1 MQPLNVPRPGES
13 GFRGIT
19 RPVLRGVAAV
29 ALVLLLVGCSGGTAA
44 PPAATPTPAATTAAG
59 APTTAPS
66 SAATAGSTT
75 VDACDFFTPDEVG
88 VAYGVSRP
96 FPKPSSDDLYAYCTY
111 TAPGAPDIR
120 IFVTKSGNAAS
131 YFNTAKA
138 NSGQAVSGVG
148 DEAYWSTDSFLPG
161 LYFLK
166 GGVMAYLSGPATGP
180 QDSIVQLGKLLASR
194 M

>member
-1 MQPLNVPRPGES
+1 
-13 GFRGIT
+13 
-19 RPVLRGVAAV
+19 
-29 ALVLLLVGCSGGTAA
+29 VGT
-44 PPAATPTPAATTAAG
+44 
-59 APTTAPS
+59 
-66 SAATAGSTT
+66 
-75 VDACDFFTPDEVG
+75 
-88 VAYGVSRP
+88 AYGVSHP

-111 TAPGAPDIR
+111 TAPGSPEVR
-120 IFVTKSGNAAS
+120 IFITKSGDSAS

-138 NSGQAVSGVG
+138 NAGQAVSGVG

-166 GGVMAYLSGPATGP
+166 GGKMAYLSGPSSGP

>member
-1 MQPLNVPRPGES
+1 ML
-13 GFRGIT
+13 I
-19 RPVLRGVAAV
+19 LI
-29 ALVLLLVGCSGGTAA
+29 GCSGGSGA
-44 PPAATPTPAATTAAG
+44 PAAATPTPAAATPAG
-59 APTTAPS
+59 VPTSAPTS
-66 SAATAGSTT
+66 VATAGSAS
-75 VDACDFFTPDEVG
+75 VDACEFLTPDEVG
-88 VAYGVSRP
+88 TAYGVSRP

-111 TAPGAPDIR
+111 TTPGAPDVR
-120 IFVTKSGNAAS
+120 IFVTKSGDSAS

-138 NSGQAVSGVG
+138 NAGQAVTGVG

-166 GGVMAYLSGPATGP
+166 GGKMAYLSGPSSGP